1 MAVTSQ
7 PLPGMAD
14 LFGLP
19 LRKRRYLGQAFAAV
33 VERAGYEQL
42 TVPLIERAA
51 SFSEEIVGDSPWPEW
66 DQRGCFYLSVRDY
79 GADYEQVVSET
90 PAVMIPEGTIS
101 VSRWLGGLLDQPETV
116 VLPLKVWYE
125 LPCLRNEL
133 LDTLSDTKRREFT
146 QFGLEVLGAANPAAD
161 TEVLWLVQDLLG
173 AVGVDPPGLRM
184 RLSDVRVFNQMVEE
198 SEIPQPDRIA
208 LKEAMDGVAECRAG
222 KRPERLPALLGA
234 AEDVLTRQ
242 QLQPGAREAWRAV
255 LDHTAGRVTPELRSA
270 LGAANHDALD
280 YLDEMQQE
288 LTGVDLEAVV
298 DLCVVRSHEYYTGL
312 SFELDIVTAA
322 ATYVEVAGGGRYDK
336 LVGNF
341 TQAVAGG
348 VVPCTG
354 FAFGVERVAAVLD
367 ALDLFSGPITTSTR
381 HDFGDSS
388 ADVLVVPA
396 RDLSAVA
403 GYLATLD
410 KVQAQRQ
417 TARVDIYVGDDAEEE
432 HVAHYARARGIAQCD

>member
-1 MAVTSQ
+1 M
-7 PLPGMAD
+7 
-14 LFGLP
+14 
-19 LRKRRYLGQAFAAV
+19 

-42 TVPLIERAA
+42 MVPLIERAA

-79 GADYEQVVSET
+79 GADYDQVVGET
-90 PAVMIPEGTIS
+90 PAVLIPEGTIS
-101 VSRWLGGLLDQPETV
+101 VSRWLGGLLDQPEPV

-125 LPCLRNEL
+125 LPCPRNEL
-133 LDTLSDTKRREFT
+133 LDTLSETKRREFT

-161 TEVLWLVQDLLG
+161 TEVLCLVQDLLT
-173 AVGVDPPGLRM
+173 AVGVDPAGLRA

-198 SEIPQPDRIA
+198 SEVPQADRIA
-208 LKEAMDGVAECRAG
+208 LKEAMDGIAECRAG
-222 KRPERLPALLGA
+222 KRPERLPALLRA
-234 AEDVLTRQ
+234 AEEVLDRQ
-242 QLQPGAREAWRAV
+242 HLQPGAREAWRQV
-255 LDHTAGRVTPELRSA
+255 LDHAAGRVTKELRSA

-280 YLDEMQQE
+280 HLDEMQRE
-288 LTGVDLEAVV
+288 LTATGLGATV

-312 SFELDIVTAA
+312 SFELDIVTPA

-354 FAFGVERVAAVLD
+354 FAFGVERVAAVLE
-367 ALDLFSGPITTSTR
+367 ALDLFGDPTTTSTR
-381 HDFGDSS
+381 HDFSDSS
-388 ADVLVVPA
+388 ADVLALPL
-396 RDLSAVA
+396 RDPSAVA
-403 GYLATLD
+403 GYLATRD

-417 TARVDIYVGDDAEEE
+417 NFRVDIYVGDDADEES
-432 HVAHYARARGIAQCD
+432 VAGYARARGISQRD

>member
-1 MAVTSQ
+1 M
-7 PLPGMAD
+7 
-14 LFGLP
+14 FGLP

-42 TVPLIERAA
+42 MVPVIERAA

-66 DQRGCFYLSVRDY
+66 DQRGCFHLSVRDY
-79 GADYEQVVSET
+79 GADYDQVVSET
-90 PAVMIPEGTIS
+90 PAVLIPEGTIS
-101 VSRWLGGLLDQPETV
+101 VSRWLGGLLDQPEPV
-116 VLPLKVWYE
+116 VLPLKLWYE

-133 LDTLSDTKRREFT
+133 LDTLSATKRREFT

-161 TEVLWLVQDLLG
+161 TEVLCLVQDLLV
-173 AVGVDPPGLRM
+173 AVGVDPAGLRA
-184 RLSDVRVFNQMVEE
+184 RLSDVRVFNQMVQE
-198 SEIPQPDRIA
+198 SEIPQADRIA
-208 LKEAMDGVAECRAG
+208 LKEAMDGIAECRAG

-234 AEDVLTRQ
+234 AEEVLARQ
-242 QLQPGAREAWRAV
+242 HLQPGAREAWRKV
-255 LDHTAGRVTPELRSA
+255 LDHTGGRVTRELRSA
-270 LGAANHDALD
+270 LGTATREALD

-288 LTGVDLEAVV
+288 LAGTGLGAVV

-312 SFELDIVTAA
+312 SFELDIVTPA

-354 FAFGVERVAAVLD
+354 FAFGIERVAAVLD
-367 ALDLFSGPITTSTR
+367 ALELFSGPITAGTR

-388 ADVLVVPA
+388 ADILVVPA
-396 RDLSAVA
+396 RDPSAVV
-403 GYLATLD
+403 GYLATRD
-410 KVQAQRQ
+410 KVNAQRQ
-417 TARVDIYVGDDAEEE
+417 AVRVDIHVGDTADEE
-432 HVAHYARARGIAQCD
+432 HIARYAQARRIAQRD

>member
-1 MAVTSQ
+1 
-7 PLPGMAD
+7 
-14 LFGLP
+14 
-19 LRKRRYLGQAFAAV
+19 V

-42 TVPLIERAA
+42 MVPLIERAA

-79 GADYEQVVSET
+79 GADYDQVVGET
-90 PAVMIPEGTIS
+90 PAVLIPEGTIS
-101 VSRWLGGLLDQPETV
+101 VSRWLGGLLDQPEPV

-125 LPCLRNEL
+125 LPCPRNEL
-133 LDTLSDTKRREFT
+133 LDTLSETKRREFT

-161 TEVLWLVQDLLG
+161 TEVLCLVQDLLT
-173 AVGVDPPGLRM
+173 AVGVDPAGLRA

-198 SEIPQPDRIA
+198 SEVPQADRIA
-208 LKEAMDGVAECRAG
+208 LKEAMDGIAECRAG
-222 KRPERLPALLGA
+222 KRPERLPALLRA
-234 AEDVLTRQ
+234 AEEVLDRQ
-242 QLQPGAREAWRAV
+242 HLQPGAREAWRQV
-255 LDHTAGRVTPELRSA
+255 LDHAAGRVTKELRSA

-280 YLDEMQQE
+280 HLDEMQRE
-288 LTGVDLEAVV
+288 LTATGLGATV

-312 SFELDIVTAA
+312 SFELDIVTPA

-354 FAFGVERVAAVLD
+354 FAFGVERVAAVLE
-367 ALDLFSGPITTSTR
+367 ALDLFGDPTTTSTR
-381 HDFGDSS
+381 HDFSDSS
-388 ADVLVVPA
+388 ADVLALPL
-396 RDLSAVA
+396 RDPSAVA
-403 GYLATLD
+403 GYLATRD

-417 TARVDIYVGDDAEEE
+417 NFRVDIYVGDDADEES
-432 HVAHYARARGIAQCD
+432 VAGYARARGISQRD

>member
-1 MAVTSQ
+1 MAVSSQ

-79 GADYEQVVSET
+79 EADYDQVVGET
-90 PAVMIPEGTIS
+90 PAVLIPEGTIS
-101 VSRWLGGLLDQPETV
+101 VSRWLGGLLDQPEPV
-116 VLPLKVWYE
+116 ALPLKVWYE

-161 TEVLWLVQDLLG
+161 TEVLCLVQDLLM
-173 AVGVDPPGLRM
+173 AVGVDPAGLRA

-198 SEIPQPDRIA
+198 SEIPQADRIA
-208 LKEAMDGVAECRAG
+208 LKEAMDGIAECRAG
-222 KRPERLPALLGA
+222 KRPERLSVLRGA
-234 AEDVLTRQ
+234 AEEVLGRQ
-242 QLQPGAREAWRAV
+242 SLQPGAREAWRTV
-255 LDHTAGRVTPELRSA
+255 LGHAAGRVTRELRSA
-270 LGAANHDALD
+270 LGAANRDTLD
-280 YLDEMQQE
+280 YLDEMQHK
-288 LTGVDLEAVV
+288 LAATGLGAAV

-312 SFELDIVTAA
+312 SFELDIVTPA

-348 VVPCTG
+348 VIPCTG

-367 ALDLFSGPITTSTR
+367 ALDLLSGPIMTSTR

-388 ADVLVVPA
+388 ADVLAVPA
-396 RDLSAVA
+396 RDPGAVA
-403 GYLATLD
+403 GYLATRE
-410 KVQAQRQ
+410 KVAEQRQ
-417 TARVDIYVGDDAEEE
+417 SARVDIYVGDDADEEQ
-432 HVAHYARARGIAQCD
+432 VARYARARGIAQRG